1 MQPWAELLVIPGAKE
16 FETRPMRINYRGTLL
31 IHAGMKFDFG
41 DLELCHSDK
50 RFNKFIPD
58 PTKLVTGAIIGKVDI
73 IECLPVEEAL
83 KVISA
88 TEKAF
93 GDYRPGRYAW
103 MCAGAVKFKKPILGI
118 RGQQGIWN
126 YDLSEAEEMEVCNG

>member
-1 MQPWAELLVIPGAKE
+1 MQPWAELLVIGAKE
-16 FETRPMRINYRGTLL
+16 LETRPMQIHYRGPLL

-41 DLELCHSDK
+41 DLELCHSDP

-103 MCAGAVKFKKPILGI
+103 MCAGAVKFKTPILNV

-126 YDLSEAEEMEVCNG
+126 YNEEVSFY